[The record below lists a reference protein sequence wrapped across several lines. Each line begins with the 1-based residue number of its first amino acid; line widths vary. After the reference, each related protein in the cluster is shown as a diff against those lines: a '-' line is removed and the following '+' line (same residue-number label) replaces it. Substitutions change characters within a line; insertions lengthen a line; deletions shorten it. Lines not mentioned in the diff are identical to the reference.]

1 MTAIA
6 MMKLMLLFVV
16 MMATVFAIVVAV
28 CVGEDAGQ
36 VVHL

>member
-6 MMKLMLLFVV
+6 MMKLMLLLVV
-16 MMATVFAIVVAV
+16 MMATVFAIVFAV
-28 CVGEDAGQ
+28 CVGENAEQ